1 MKPTDI
7 IYLFLILLL
16 IWGCKP
22 KLRLNDFH
30 EDYLSLDSMKSL
42 RGLAAIGVI
51 LHHVSQE
58 DIFQQ
63 RGELS
68 VFLNAG
74 AFFVAL
80 FFFCS
85 GYGLIVSLN
94 KKENY
99 FDGFFKK
106 RIVKGILI
114 AYYVDIVIYGTVYL
128 ADGVK
133 FTVPQFLF
141 KLSGLTS
148 MNIYAWF
155 PITLTFLYVAFY
167 LIFKNVKNHK
177 IGYALMLLFI
187 AVLAGIFCVTGHF
200 AWWAGDKNWWLYG
213 MTSAPWWKQEKV
225 FWFHGEW
232 WVNSAPAFL
241 VGIIYGDNKDKL
253 TAWFKKL
260 YPVKLLLFAAVFW
273 GLSILSGYG
282 QTKFGYWTEYSGMGP
297 GIKEKA
303 LTYLCQ
309 FPQLTVFPMLIIV
322 IMMKVKVSNP
332 ITEFYGKYSLN
343 TYLMNLLA
351 IEHLRFLQK
360 NTTSFI
366 KAGKWTTLVYA
377 IAVLA
382 LSTLLGVIEYHIAEF
397 IKKKAFADRKC
408 KKEV

>member
-7 IYLFLILLL
+7 VYLFLILLL
-16 IWGCKP
+16 IWGCKIKFRP
-22 KLRLNDFH
+22 REFH

-51 LHHVSQE
+51 LHHISQE
-58 DIFQQ
+58 QIFQKN
-63 RGELS
+63 GELS

-94 KKENY
+94 KKSNY
-99 FDGFFKK
+99 FEGFFKK

-114 AYYVDIVIYGTVYL
+114 AFYVDIVIYGIVYL
-128 ADGVK
+128 IDGVK
-133 FTVPQFLF
+133 FKVPQFLF
-141 KLSGLTS
+141 NLSGLTM
-148 MNIYAWF
+148 MNVYAWF
-155 PITLTFLYVAFY
+155 PITLAFLYVAFY

-177 IGYALMLLFI
+177 AGYALMFLFI
-187 AVLAGIFCVTGHF
+187 AVLAAIFCVTGHF
-200 AWWAGDKNWWLYG
+200 AWWSGSKNWWFYG
-213 MTSAPWWKQEKV
+213 MPSAPWWKQEKV

-241 VGIIYGDNKDKL
+241 VGIIYGDNKDKI

-260 YPVKLLLFAAVFW
+260 YPVKLILLIAVNY
-273 GLSILSGYG
+273 GLSVLSAYG
-282 QTKFGYWTEYSGMGP
+282 QSKFGYWTEYSGMGP

-309 FPQLTVFPMLIIV
+309 FPQLAVFPLLIIV
-322 IMMKVKVSNP
+322 IMMKIKISNP
-332 ITEFYGKYSLN
+332 ITNFYGKYSLN

-351 IEHLRFLQK
+351 IEHLRLLQS
-360 NTTSFI
+360 NTTSFV
-366 KAGKWTTLVYA
+366 KAGQWNTLIYA
-377 IAVLA
+377 IAVILA
-382 LSTLLGVIEYHIAEF
+382 STLLGVIEYHIVDF
-397 IKKKAFADRKC
+397 IKKKAFADRKA